1 MFANIVIRPLPLPLT
16 YKIPE
21 DLVAKIRLGSKVEAP
36 LGKSRVS
43 EGYVIDL
50 FESFDGDTK
59 KIKEIDCIVFS
70 CCFNSS
76 DLEFYKWIAE
86 YYGEPLSVV
95 IDTAIPNFKPPKQI
109 TWAKLMV
116 ANFSELKIRSLN
128 QQKALNI
135 LSNSQDLELPVDSI
149 AAQLENGTA
158 AVRELAKKGLIL
170 LFKKDAELNF
180 FDIKPA
186 EWAKTCVDLDEAQTE
201 ALEEI
206 KKILKDSTNNAA
218 LLHGVTGSGKT
229 EVYIEAIQSLI
240 EQEKSSLVLVPEI
253 ALTPQLVDRFFA
265 RLGNNVAVLHSG
277 LTDKERWA
285 NWELVRNGTKKVL
298 IGARSA
304 LFCPIPN
311 LGLIVV
317 DEEHDSSFKQNEGL
331 RYNAR
336 DLTFVKARIVGAT
349 VLLGSATPSI
359 ETFHRA
365 TSGQIKYLP
374 LKSRHKSASQVAID
388 VIDLTKLRPWE
399 MPSTNISPMLFQIL
413 QECLQNNEQAFILY
427 NRRGFSHYV
436 QCDKCETSVSCPNCA
451 ITLTFHQ
458 NKNLLLCH
466 SCSFSSPVPTFCPNC
481 SKSKDQIPG
490 QLSMRGAGTEKTED
504 EIKRLFP
511 DAEVLRL
518 DRDVASNIND
528 YQRVLDTMRAG
539 KANFLVGTQ
548 MIAKGHDLPNVT
560 VAAVIDC
567 DVGLH
572 IPDFRA
578 SERVFQLISQLSGR
592 AGRGSKP
599 GRVILQTRVPKH
611 PSITFTAKH
620 DFEGFAKYECE
631 NRKTWSYPPF
641 GRLLRIIVA
650 ATDEGEVKN
659 HIFDINKTIKKYLE
673 HNKDEVSVL
682 GPTTCAIERLR
693 AKYRW
698 HILVKSKNPISLLKI
713 SSVVR
718 ENIKINS
725 ATKIILD
732 MDPQDML

>member
-1 MFANIVIRPLPLPLT
+1 MPQIA
-16 YKIPE
+16 
-21 DLVAKIRLGSKVEAP
+21 LGAKVEAP

-43 EGYVIDL
+43 LGYVVEL
-50 FESFDGDTK
+50 FDSFRGDST
-59 KIKEIDCIVFS
+59 KIKEINSIIFS

-109 TWAKLMV
+109 SWAKLIV
-116 ANFSELKIRSLN
+116 KNFADLKIRSAN
-128 QQKALNI
+128 QQRALDI
-135 LSNSQDLELPVDSI
+135 LAKSPDFELPVDLIIS
-149 AAQLENGTA
+149 QLENGSA
-158 AVRELAKKGLIL
+158 SVRELAKKGLISL
-170 LFKKDAELNF
+170 SKKDAELCAA
-180 FDIKPA
+180 DIQPA
-186 EWAKTCVDLDEAQTE
+186 PWAKTAVELDEAQTE
-201 ALEEI
+201 ALQKIIQII
-206 KKILKDSTNNAA
+206 KHPKDNAA

-229 EVYIEAIQSLI
+229 EVYIEAIQTLLD
-240 EQEKSSLVLVPEI
+240 EGKSSLVLVPEI

-265 RLGNNVAVLHSG
+265 RLGHNVAVLHSG
-277 LTDKERWA
+277 LNERQRWS

-336 DLTFVKARIVGAT
+336 DLSFVKARIDGAC

-359 ETFHRA
+359 ETFYKA

-374 LKSRHKSASQVAID
+374 LKSRHKSASQVSID
-388 VIDLTKLRPWE
+388 VIDLTQLKPWE
-399 MPSTNISPMLFQIL
+399 MPSTNISPVLFQIL
-413 QECLQNNEQAFILY
+413 QECLQNKEQAFILY
-427 NRRGFSHYV
+427 NRRGYSHYV
-436 QCDKCETSVSCPNCA
+436 QCEKCETAVSCPNCA

-481 SKSKDQIPG
+481 SKSKEQIPG

-511 DAEVLRL
+511 EAEVLRL
-518 DRDVASNIND
+518 DRDIASNIHD
-528 YQRVLDTMRAG
+528 YQKVLDSMRSG
-539 KANFLVGTQ
+539 KADFLVGTQ

-572 IPDFRA
+572 MPDFRA

-592 AGRGSKP
+592 AGRGAKP

-620 DFEGFAKYECE
+620 DFEGFAKYEFE

-641 GRLLRIIVA
+641 GRLLRIIIS
-650 ATDEGEVKN
+650 ATDENEVKN
-659 HIFDINKTIKKYLE
+659 HAFDINKTIKRYLE
-673 HNKDEVSVL
+673 NNESGVVVL
-682 GPTTCAIERLR
+682 GPTACAIERLR
-693 AKYRW
+693 AKFRW
-698 HILVKSKNPISLLKI
+698 HILIKSKNPISLLKI

-718 ENIKINS
+718 ENIKTNS
-725 ATKIILD
+725 ATKITLD